1 VDRFRGLI
9 FLAVIS
15 GTVAGLLLFAV
26 QHFAIFPLIEK
37 AETYES
43 AARQSM
49 PGMEHED
56 EGWQPA
62 NGVERTLFT
71 ALTTVLS
78 AIGYS
83 AVLFGII
90 SLKPVSLDWRRG
102 ALWGL
107 AAFACI
113 DLAPAFGLP
122 PQPPGVA
129 VADIYARQLW
139 WLATVVLT
147 AVGLWLSLD
156 RRKAWSIR
164 VIGLAALVLPHVI
177 GAPIAA
183 GPNSVPAQLIHQFAV
198 VSVLTTG
205 MFWLVLG
212 STGGLI
218 YRRFAHGGDE

>member
-9 FLAVIS
+9 YLALIS

-26 QHFAIFPLIEK
+26 QHFTIFPLIQK

-43 AARQSM
+43 AARHSM

-62 NGVERTLFT
+62 DGLERTFFT
-71 ALTTVLS
+71 VLTTVLI
-78 AIGYS
+78 AIGYA
-83 AVLFGII
+83 AVLFSVI
-90 SLKPVSLDWRRG
+90 SLKPISVDWRRG

-107 AAFACI
+107 AAYVCI
-113 DLAPAFGLP
+113 DLAPALGLP

-147 AVGLWLSLD
+147 AAGLWLLLD
-156 RRKAWSIR
+156 SRKAWSLR
-164 VIGLAALVLPHVI
+164 FIGLGGLVLPHVI
-177 GAPIAA
+177 GAPVAN
-183 GPNSVPAQLIHQFAV
+183 GQNSVPAQLIHQFAIA
-198 VSVLTTG
+198 SMLTTG

-212 STGGLI
+212 STGGLL
-218 YRRFAHGGDE
+218 YRRFAYAEGE

>member
-1 VDRFRGLI
+1 MNRFRGLVS
-9 FLAVIS
+9 LALIS
-15 GTVAGLLLFAV
+15 GTIAGLLLFAV

-43 AARQSM
+43 AARRSM

-62 NGVERTLFT
+62 DGLERTLFT

-83 AVLFGII
+83 AVLFGVI

-107 AAFACI
+107 AAFVCV
-113 DLAPAFGLP
+113 DLAPALGLP

-129 VADIYARQLW
+129 VADIYARQIW

-147 AVGLWLSLD
+147 AIGLWLLLD
-156 RRKAWSIR
+156 RRKPWSIR
-164 VIGLAALVLPHVI
+164 LLGLAGLTLPHII
-177 GAPIAA
+177 GAPVAD
-183 GPNSVPAQLIHQFAV
+183 GPNSVPTQLIHRFAV
-198 VSVLTTG
+198 VSMLTTG

-212 STGGLI
+212 STGGMLH
-218 YRRFAHGGDE
+218 RRFASAGGE